1 MNALAPK
8 TCKISKGTTLKELAI
23 FFKLTEEQLKRYHN
37 TYCPL
42 DDLIGY
48 DIPAHV
54 SIIYVPPD
62 DIEAR
67 EKIFNPKGGNYV
79 NYKSKNTLDN
89 KGSFNKRYGIIQK
102 TFINGKEKLKI
113 HYETEIKKNN
123 NKVEIKRNSVYLN
136 NQRPDLILEQMAD
149 KIGNT
154 IYPLE
159 LELNDDGSIK
169 GINNQQAIL
178 DRWLMLKPQLED
190 YYKGKESEQLFQK
203 VGRNIRSRS
212 KFLHKIKDSLF
223 YVMYFFPLYET
234 FNDDKK
240 YIFKMNLPLEENSG
254 KMPFEITLSL
264 NEEISKTNKFLL
276 RAEVRSIDYTLYDI
290 NIPQNKNDNQP
301 TTEGYFDFTYKLNS
315 KDNSICAIYGEMRL
329 KSQKLEKKITFECY
343 EL

>member
-1 MNALAPK
+1 MNVVSPK
-8 TCKISKGTTLKELAI
+8 TCKISKSTTLKELAS

-37 TYCPL
+37 TYCLL

-62 DIEAR
+62 DIGVR
-67 EKIFNPKGGNYV
+67 EKIFNPKGGNYI

-123 NKVEIKRNSVYLN
+123 NKIEIKRNFVYLN
-136 NQRPDLILEQMAD
+136 NQRPDLIVEQMAD

-154 IYPLE
+154 MYPLE

-178 DRWLMLKPQLED
+178 DRWLMLKPELED
-190 YYKGKESEQLFQK
+190 YYKGKEAEQLFQK

-223 YVMYFFPLYET
+223 YVIYFFPLYET
-234 FNDDKK
+234 FNEDKK
-240 YIFKMNLPLEENSG
+240 YIFHIHLPLEENSG

-264 NEEISKTNKFLL
+264 DEEISKTNKILV
-276 RAEVRSIDYTLYDI
+276 RAEGKSIDNRLYDI
-290 NIPQNKNDNQP
+290 HISRNENDNQH
-301 TTEGYFDFTYKLNS
+301 TTEGSFDFTYKLNS
-315 KDNSICAIYGEMRL
+315 KDNSIFAIYGEMRL
-329 KSQKLEKKITFECY
+329 KSQKLDRKIAFECY